1 MRRFARNQEME
12 NKTMTMYR
20 APLALLLGTFMTV
33 GCWQQLDQNASSG
46 ITQVNVDPAGG
57 IGAKFPVE
65 TETPAIGETALD
77 NGDPD
82 TTAKSGCDKDA
93 FDGQK
98 MLSEMCDGCH
108 MGGAIGNLKGIDTA
122 QASLIGVEASSMYP
136 GWKYLVA
143 GDPNKS
149 LIYHRIAVTQ
159 DMPPPSTVDSPI
171 KHPSISDMSVLQQ
184 WIMCMANAPSGGS
197 TP

>member
-1 MRRFARNQEME
+1 MRPFARNQEME
-12 NKTMTMYR
+12 NNTMTMYR

-46 ITQVNVDPAGG
+46 ITQVNVDPSGG

-82 TTAKSGCDKDA
+82 TTAKSGCDKNA

-98 MLSEMCDGCH
+98 MLSEMCD
-108 MGGAIGNLKGIDTA
+108 AATWA
-122 QASLIGVEASSMYP
+122 ERSA
-136 GWKYLVA
+136 
-143 GDPNKS
+143 
-149 LIYHRIAVTQ
+149 T
-159 DMPPPSTVDSPI
+159 
-171 KHPSISDMSVLQQ
+171 
-184 WIMCMANAPSGGS
+184 
-197 TP
+197 

>member
-1 MRRFARNQEME
+1 
-12 NKTMTMYR
+12 MTMYR

-57 IGAKFPVE
+57 IGAKFPIE

-93 FDGQK
+93 FDGQQ
-98 MLSEMCDGCH
+98 MLSEDCDGCH
-108 MGGAIGNLKGIDTA
+108 HGRSDRQPEGDRYGSSDPDRLEAILEHVHRAGNTWWRA
-122 QASLIGVEASSMYP
+122 TP
-136 GWKYLVA
+136 
-143 GDPNKS
+143 
-149 LIYHRIAVTQ
+149 T
-159 DMPPPSTVDSPI
+159 SP
-171 KHPSISDMSVLQQ
+171 
-184 WIMCMANAPSGGS
+184 
-197 TP
+197 